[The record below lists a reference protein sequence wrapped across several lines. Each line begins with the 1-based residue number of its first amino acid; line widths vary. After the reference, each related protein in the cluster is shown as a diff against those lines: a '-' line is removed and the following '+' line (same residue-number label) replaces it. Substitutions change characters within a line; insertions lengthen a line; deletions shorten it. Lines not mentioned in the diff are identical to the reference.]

1 MALDVVALG
10 AAKKYADGLSMREI
24 LPEDIQNAINE
35 ALAQAKESGEFKGDP
50 GAKGDPGE
58 PGEPGDDYILT
69 EEDRQEITNNII
81 NELPKW
87 TGGVY

>member
-1 MALDVVALG
+1 MGLDVVALG
-10 AAKKYADGLSMREI
+10 AAKKYADGLSMKEI
-24 LPEDIQNAINE
+24 LPEDILNAINE

-50 GAKGDPGE
+50 GDKGDPGE
-58 PGEPGDDYILT
+58 PGQDYILT

-87 TGGVY
+87 TGGAY

>member
-10 AAKKYADGLSMREI
+10 AAKKYADGLSMKDI
-24 LPEDIQNAINE
+24 LPEDILNAINE
-35 ALAQAKESGEFKGDP
+35 ALAQAKESGDFKGD
-50 GAKGDPGE
+50 KGDKGE
-58 PGEPGDDYILT
+58 PGEPGQDYILT

-87 TGGVY
+87 TGGAY